1 MDKEKDKEQKTVKT
15 DYSSKK
21 RTPAKE
27 KDEGYNSK
35 AAEALRGFLKDNIID

>member
-21 RTPAKE
+21 RTAAEERE
-27 KDEGYNSK
+27 KRFNAK
-35 AAEALRGFLKDNIID
+35 AATALKGFLKDNILD

>member
-21 RTPAKE
+21 RTVAEERE
-27 KDEGYNSK
+27 KWFKIK